1 MEWNSHLIG
10 GILLSELADANQNRR
25 CALLFVPGPVLP
37 GTGTLSFWTSIFLHV
52 PFLFKTTLPI
62 PAGWFWLYRENK
74 LIKWLNGVD
83 GREQNCY
90 TDIEV
95 SVC

>member
-1 MEWNSHLIG
+1 MLTKIE
-10 GILLSELADANQNRR
+10 D
-25 CALLFVPGPVLP
+25 
-37 GTGTLSFWTSIFLHV
+37 V
-52 PFLFKTTLPI
+52 PFSLSRGRCSPEPGLSPFGQAYFYTFLFLLKTILPI

-74 LIKWLNGVD
+74 LKKWLNGVD